1 MPPREPTREKA
12 QADNNQQKD
21 KPSTPKPAKKRA
33 AAGSG
38 EKPNKRQKRDKKA
51 PAGTQSPPS
60 PEIPA
65 FPPLTPDQIL
75 TARESNPPD
84 CYVVGPPKNKW
95 VDNAKALASYLG
107 FEDVE
112 HFRDWLQNG
121 GQEQATNNIK
131 PITVLDAFLKQYE
144 NNYGKA
150 VKTSG
155 SNRTN
160 VSRNSIWDQ
169 LANNSQEL
177 MPQMS
182 TNARYV
188 LRL

>member
-1 MPPREPTREKA
+1 MPPRKPTKEKA
-12 QADNNQQKD
+12 QAVNNQQQD
-21 KPSTPKPAKKRA
+21 KPSPQKPTKKRA
-33 AAGSG
+33 AAGSI

-51 PAGTQSPPS
+51 PAATQSS
-60 PEIPA
+60 PGPELPA
-65 FPPLTPDQIL
+65 LPPLTSDQIL

-121 GQEQATNNIK
+121 VQEQAADKIK
-131 PITVLDAFLKQYE
+131 PIQILDAFLRQYE

-150 VKTSG
+150 VKASG
-155 SNRTN
+155 SSRTN

-182 TNARYV
+182 TSARYV

>member
-1 MPPREPTREKA
+1 MPPRTPTKEKA
-12 QADNNQQKD
+12 QADNNQRKG
-21 KPSTPKPAKKRA
+21 KPSPSTPANKRA

-38 EKPNKRQKRDKKA
+38 EKPNKRQRRDKKA
-51 PAGTQSPPS
+51 PAATQPPPS
-60 PEIPA
+60 PELPA
-65 FPPLTPDQIL
+65 LPPLTPDQIL
-75 TARESNPPD
+75 TAHESNPPD

-121 GQEQATNNIK
+121 VQGQAADNTEPIK
-131 PITVLDAFLKQYE
+131 ILGAFLKQYE

-177 MPQMS
+177 MPQMGTS
-182 TNARYV
+182 ARYV

>member
-1 MPPREPTREKA
+1 MPPKKPTKAKA
-12 QADNNQQKD
+12 QADSNQQED
-21 KPSTPKPAKKRA
+21 NPSPQKPAKKRA

-38 EKPNKRQKRDKKA
+38 EKPNKRQKSDRKA
-51 PAGTQSPPS
+51 PAATQSPPG
-60 PEIPA
+60 PEPPA
-65 FPPLTPDQIL
+65 LPPLSPDQIL

-84 CYVVGPPKNKW
+84 CYVVGPGKNKW

-112 HFRDWLQNG
+112 YFRDWLQKG
-121 GQEQATNNIK
+121 VQEQAADNIK
-131 PITVLDAFLKQYE
+131 PIQILDAFLRQYE

-182 TNARYV
+182 ASARYV